1 MGTYWL
7 KFDAFN
13 LPNINLPILCYRCT
27 DASSTDCGYSRMERV
42 PCYAKSIHQ
51 NVTSRSHC
59 VWRYVN
65 YMAAIPIRYHGASQ
79 RGQRWEL
86 HQVTFLYCSLI
97 EDWYWNLNYWMLIIT
112 NSLACGACYEF
123 NFATWS
129 KVRVSLVLGVI
140 HFSVQNSTTFDV
152 CEKAII

>member
-1 MGTYWL
+1 
-7 KFDAFN
+7 
-13 LPNINLPILCYRCT
+13 
-27 DASSTDCGYSRMERV
+27 MERV

-51 NVTSRSHC
+51 NVTSCSHC

-65 YMAAIPIRYHGASQ
+65 YMEAIPIRYHGASQ

-86 HQVTFLYCSLI
+86 HQAKFLYCSLI

-112 NSLACGACYEF
+112 NFLVCGACYEF

-129 KVRVSLVLGVI
+129 SLEASDSAMPREFGPRS
-140 HFSVQNSTTFDV
+140 HTFFSTEFHYFWRLWKGNN
-152 CEKAII
+152 IILKT